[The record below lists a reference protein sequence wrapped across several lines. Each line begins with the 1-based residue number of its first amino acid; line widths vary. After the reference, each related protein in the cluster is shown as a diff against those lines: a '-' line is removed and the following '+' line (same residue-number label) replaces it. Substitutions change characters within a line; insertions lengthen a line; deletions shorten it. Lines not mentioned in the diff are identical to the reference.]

1 MNFAIRDRQRA
12 WHARH
17 APVEEMDAEMLVELL
32 RCPSQWVEIASNEV
46 ALRREVQATNGRRY
60 PLTFLPIRS
69 FALRYAVVD
78 RLSAHLNGLWHSR
91 LDGKFLPCRSEHSHF
106 LGKTDENARH
116 FRHWEQSQTARF
128 VLKFDIS
135 NFFPSIRHQDLLCIL
150 GSQLGG
156 CPSEIREVLDILPH
170 LLRYRYRW
178 DGTDE
183 VRTCELGLPIGNT
196 TERFF
201 SNLYLAILDDY
212 LIEQPD
218 VTSSRRLDDIRVFAD
233 DPDRLHVIRER
244 LIAQLDGLGLCV
256 NTKKTKILTRNASNP

>member
-1 MNFAIRDRQRA
+1 MNFAIHDRQRA
-12 WHARH
+12 WHARY
-17 APVEEMDAEMLVELL
+17 ASVDEMDAGMLVEQL

-60 PLTFLPIRS
+60 PLTFLPIWS

-91 LDGKFLPCRSEHSHF
+91 LDGNFLSCRSEHSLF
-106 LGKTDENARH
+106 LGQTGANTRKIRQ
-116 FRHWEQSQTARF
+116 WEQSQTARF

-135 NFFPSIRHQDLLCIL
+135 NFFHSIRHQDLLGIL
-150 GSQLGG
+150 GSRLGN

-170 LLRYRYRW
+170 LLRYRYLC

-201 SNLYLAILDDY
+201 SNLYLSSLDDC
-212 LIEQPD
+212 LVAQTG
-218 VTSSRRLDDIRVFAD
+218 VHSSRRLDDIRVFAN
-233 DPDRLHVIRER
+233 DRRR
-244 LIAQLDGLGLCV
+244 LEEIKEKLECQARQLGLAP
-256 NTKKTKILTRNASNP
+256 NSNKTQISTRI